1 MIEVLRSSINN
12 GKYHDDADDQL
23 HWQAYITKSAQ
34 EIDAYNQNVDSRS
47 RSSNDDSSNS
57 RKDNDNKITMDDNNT
72 DHLHD
77 PYIISIGCNADNGV
91 FKGQF
96 EDLSIVNE
104 ISSLPIFYNDFV
116 IYVYQLLKAKTCGA
130 HVVKLYA
137 SILNI
142 QDINYMNKIALSL
155 GITCIIVV
163 SSKIQL
169 ITVINEVQGLQA
181 ISVTSR
187 NMRIWKVMLLK

>member
-12 GKYHDDADDQL
+12 GKYHDDADD
-23 HWQAYITKSAQ
+23 HANWQAYLIKSSQ
-34 EIDAYNQNVDSRS
+34 DIDVYNKNIENKNLSNDDSS
-47 RSSNDDSSNS
+47 SSNNDDSSSSNDDSSN
-57 RKDNDNKITMDDNNT
+57 
-72 DHLHD
+72 
-77 PYIISIGCNADNGV
+77 PYIVSIGCNAESGV

-104 ISSLPIFYNDFV
+104 ISTLPIFYNDFV

-130 HVVKLYA
+130 YVVKLLA
-137 SILNI
+137 SVLTI

-155 GITCIIVV
+155 GITCVVVV
-163 SSKIQL
+163 SSKNQL
-169 ITVINEVQGLQA
+169 ITVINEVHVLQA

-187 NMRIWKVMLLK
+187 NMRIWKVTNRYL